1 MAIAIVADMATGPE
15 TPTTG
20 HDRRRSV
27 PRGVALALFVLA
39 LTAGLLAVN
48 LAADARE
55 ARAQADLLKDGIDRS
70 SLPLDQ
76 AVALAE
82 LARAQSAPLPPS
94 EIHDHDHGHDEMN
107 HSRELTAEEQALF
120 EEQWQAAVEAAQQ
133 LRTIEQ
139 IEAAGY
145 VRSSGETDGAG
156 EHWTNWE
163 LVDQPFDPA
172 RPSQI
177 LVDEL
182 VWGEGLELIAF
193 SYWVTSD
200 GAPEGFAGDLD
211 AWHRHRGV
219 CFRDGMIMDE
229 NRQPDECPGQDWF
242 NGEDL
247 WMVHAWVVPG
257 VENEYGIFHNVNPLL
272 CEHACGLED

>member
-1 MAIAIVADMATGPE
+1 MVPAMQPGSESLSE
-15 TPTTG
+15 TEPL
-20 HDRRRSV
+20 RRGSV
-27 PRGVALALFVLA
+27 PRGIALALFVLA
-39 LTAGLLAVN
+39 VAAGLLAVD

-55 ARAQADLLKDGIDRS
+55 ARAGAELLKDGVDRS
-70 SLPLDQ
+70 GLPLDQ
-76 AVALAE
+76 AMALAA

-94 EIHDHDHGHDEMN
+94 EIHDHDHG
-107 HSRELTAEEQALF
+107 SSSAELTAEEQAVF
-120 EEQWQAAVEAAQQ
+120 DEQWQAAVDAAEG

-139 IEAAGY
+139 LQALGY

-156 EHWTNWE
+156 EHWTNWH
-163 LVDQPFDPA
+163 LVSEGFDPA
-172 RPSQI
+172 RPSQV

-182 VWGEGLELIAF
+182 VTGEGLELIGF

-200 GAPEGFAGDLD
+200 GPPEGFAGELD
-211 AWHRHRGV
+211 VWHRHRGV
-219 CFRDGMIMDE
+219 CFRNGQIMDE

-242 NGEDL
+242 NGADL

-257 VENEYGIFHNVNPLL
+257 VENVYGPFHNVNPLL